1 MSVIVNVGV
10 LIWIIVIPFLV
21 GMTIGAAVM
30 LANSGAVKFSSPDL
44 PIADLKAIAQLFE

>member
-10 LIWIIVIPFLV
+10 LIWIIVVPFLV

-30 LANSGAVKFSSPDL
+30 MRAFSKDKKNEHNKDVSNIECKDNKPM
-44 PIADLKAIAQLFE
+44 